1 MLAVIEE
8 QKGTMKSFPE
18 QEQKL
23 GQLTR
28 NFMINEKIYSFLLEK
43 RAETAIEKSSTISNT
58 RIIDAAELPRSP
70 IKPKRFLIVLA
81 GIFIGFSL
89 GIGQAFLRIFLDDSI
104 KSSEDI
110 EKLTHVPLYGVIP
123 LLKSE
128 KVVPYYREAIRA
140 LWINLAFLKTQ
151 SKSKLVSITSTVSG
165 EGKTLTI
172 FHLSRMIAKNGNN
185 SVIVLDLDMRK
196 ASLHQH
202 FGLDN
207 SKIGMSSLLADKCSL
222 EEAIQKTEID
232 NLDVITSGPRTSNPT
247 GLIMSIILESIIEKL
262 SQKYDYILLDTPP
275 IGLVSDA
282 TKIIYLSDITLFVIR
297 ANMSVKEYIKE
308 INRLNEVSEINLG
321 IVLNGVDFSGR
332 YGYGYKSEYMDG
344 YLTH

>member
-1 MLAVIEE
+1 M
-8 QKGTMKSFPE
+8 
-18 QEQKL
+18 
-23 GQLTR
+23 
-28 NFMINEKIYSFLLEK
+28 
-43 RAETAIEKSSTISNT
+43 
-58 RIIDAAELPRSP
+58 
-70 IKPKRFLIVLA
+70 
-81 GIFIGFSL
+81 FS
-89 GIGQAFLRIFLDDSI
+89 GRGDS
-104 KSSEDI
+104 
-110 EKLTHVPLYGVIP
+110 
-123 LLKSE
+123 
-128 KVVPYYREAIRA
+128 
-140 LWINLAFLKTQ
+140 
-151 SKSKLVSITSTVSG
+151 
-165 EGKTLTI
+165 
-172 FHLSRMIAKNGNN
+172 
-185 SVIVLDLDMRK
+185 
-196 ASLHQH
+196 
-202 FGLDN
+202 
-207 SKIGMSSLLADKCSL
+207 
-222 EEAIQKTEID
+222 KTEID